1 VLTGNYFTFLNA
13 DSLNCPKISQERNY
27 MTTETLQAINCRIP
41 KDVYN
46 DMQGLLSY
54 TQKSTAAFVKD
65 AIEFYILSV
74 KGEGVKDFKPL
85 KIDRFAFG
93 LGSEKNK

>member
-1 VLTGNYFTFLNA
+1 
-13 DSLNCPKISQERNY
+13 
-27 MTTETLQAINCRIP
+27 
-41 KDVYN
+41 
-46 DMQGLLSY
+46 MQGLLSY

-85 KIDRFAFG
+85 KIDKFAFG

>member
-1 VLTGNYFTFLNA
+1 
-13 DSLNCPKISQERNY
+13 
-27 MTTETLQAINCRIP
+27 MTAETLQAINCRIP

-46 DMQGLLSY
+46 DMQQLLGY

-74 KGEGVKDFKPL
+74 KEEVNVKDFKPL
-85 KIDRFAFG
+85 KIDQFAFG
-93 LGSEKNK
+93 LENDKNK